1 MRVHA
6 RMHGPHP
13 AYRYS
18 AVSEQDLSLPMHPLL
33 VPSYY
38 CMKFQQQQQQQT
50 QIVVVMVVRL
60 QLRLGCDG
68 VGDGSSSSS
77 SSSNSSSNSSSGMQ
91 RKISH

>member
-1 MRVHA
+1 MLECGTGHTLPLLPTRRLVLRLGA
-6 RMHGPHP
+6 G
-13 AYRYS
+13 
-18 AVSEQDLSLPMHPLL
+18 SLTPMHPLL

-38 CMKFQQQQQQQT
+38 CMKFQQQQQQT

-77 SSSNSSSNSSSGMQ
+77 SNSSNSSSGMQ

>member
-38 CMKFQQQQQQQT
+38 CMKFQQQQQQQQT

-77 SSSNSSSNSSSGMQ
+77 SSSNSSSGMQ